1 MRVLKNILSQ
11 FHIYLLWLLLAALLW
26 GWIFTFVTD
35 TAPAKKVVVFI
46 ETDVCQDMALRLA
59 LEEDMPEGLKMIQVH
74 PFSYAMFDESTLLG
88 ADLFIVS
95 ESKAAEYR
103 DSFLSAAGLPGTEAP
118 APGLPAGFRI
128 YDASAGRG
136 GAQQYVTYTVPGAFA
151 EDYYLFFGARSL
163 HAASLTGK
171 GDDAA
176 LAVAEKLLQMN

>member
-35 TAPAKKVVVFI
+35 TAPAKKVTVFI
-46 ETDVCQDMALRLA
+46 ETDVCQDIALRLA
-59 LEEDMPEGLKMIQVH
+59 LEEDMPEGLRMIQVH
-74 PFSYAMFDESTLLG
+74 PFSYAMFDENTLLD
-88 ADLFIVS
+88 ADIFIVS
-95 ESKAAEYR
+95 VSKAAEYR
-103 DSFLSAAGLPGTEAP
+103 DSFLSAASLPAAESVSP
-118 APGLPAGFRI
+118 DLPAGFRI
-128 YDASAGRG
+128 YDASTGEG
-136 GAQQYVTYTVPGAFA
+136 GARQYIGYVSPDAPA
-151 EDYYLFFGARSL
+151 EDYYLFFGVKSL